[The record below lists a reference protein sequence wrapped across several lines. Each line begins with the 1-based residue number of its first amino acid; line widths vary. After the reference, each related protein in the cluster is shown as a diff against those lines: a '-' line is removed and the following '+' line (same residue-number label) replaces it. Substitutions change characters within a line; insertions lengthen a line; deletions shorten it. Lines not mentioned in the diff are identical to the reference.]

1 MGNILIIFG
10 LVMAIFGVLVN
21 LFGKLKAPLLPGDI
35 LIQKENLTFY
45 FPIATS
51 IILSLI
57 FTILFNLM
65 RK

>member
-10 LVMAIFGVLVN
+10 LIMAIFGVLVN
-21 LFGKLKAPLLPGDI
+21 LLGKLKAPLLPGDI
-35 LIQKENLTFY
+35 LVQKDNLTFY
-45 FPIATS
+45 FPIVSS

-57 FTILFNLM
+57 LTILFNIM